1 MLGGEPNDDM
11 LAQRVAQGD
20 VAAFATL
27 YDRYARRIY
36 AWAAHVVGSAEAEDV
51 VQEVFVRLWD
61 KAAQFDA
68 RRGRFAWWFIAVARH
83 HLMSQ
88 LRRRT
93 LQQRIVAADEI
104 ERLLADV
111 ADRDAGPEDLAGSRE
126 DTEEIRR
133 ALATLPDEQRRVLVL
148 AYFAGLTQSEIA
160 RHTGTPLGTVKKR
173 TRLALQKLRE
183 RMTDERGSRLRGA
196 G

>member
-1 MLGGEPNDDM
+1 VLSAEPSDEV
-11 LAQRVAQGD
+11 LVARVAKRD

-36 AWAAHVVGSAEAEDV
+36 AWAAHVVGSADAEDM

-61 KAAQFDA
+61 KAAQFDD
-68 RRGRFAWWFIAVARH
+68 RRGRFAWWFIAIARH
-83 HLMSQ
+83 HLTTQ
-88 LRRRT
+88 LRRRS

-104 ERLLADV
+104 ERLLAD
-111 ADRDAGPEDLAGSRE
+111 APDRSAGPDEVAWSHERGADLL
-126 DTEEIRR
+126 R
-133 ALATLPDEQRRVLVL
+133 ALATLPSEQRRVLVL
-148 AYFAGLTQSEIA
+148 AYFAGLSQPEIA

-183 RMTDERGSRLRGA
+183 RLDRELGSGLRGA

>member
-1 MLGGEPNDDM
+1 VLSAEPSDEV
-11 LAQRVAQGD
+11 LVARVAKRD

-36 AWAAHVVGSAEAEDV
+36 AWAAHVVGSADAEDM

-61 KAAQFDA
+61 KAAQFDD
-68 RRGRFAWWFIAVARH
+68 RRGRFAWWFIAIARH
-83 HLMSQ
+83 HLTTQ
-88 LRRRT
+88 LRRRS

-104 ERLLADV
+104 ERLLAD
-111 ADRDAGPEDLAGSRE
+111 APDRSAGPDEVAWSNERGADLL
-126 DTEEIRR
+126 R
-133 ALATLPDEQRRVLVL
+133 ALATLPSEQRRVLVL
-148 AYFAGLTQSEIA
+148 AYFAGLSQPEIA

-183 RMTDERGSRLRGA
+183 RLDRELGSGLRGA